1 MPFLRVGLDLLS
13 PDGVLQL
20 SDSVSPGRSLER
32 EGTTGGAE
40 VVSQQDLLRL
50 PVTAVLQTREPSLTT
65 APSSGLSPA

>member
-13 PDGVLQL
+13 SDGVLQL
-20 SDSVSPGRSLER
+20 IHSVSPGRSLER

-50 PVTAVLQTREPSLTT
+50 PFTA
-65 APSSGLSPA
+65 GL

>member
-13 PDGVLQL
+13 SDGVLQL

-50 PVTAVLQTREPSLTT
+50 PFTAGPSLTT